1 MLSRVSAITQAFGIG
16 LLTLAGVLLLI
27 YSAAARFAES
37 PASVAARTVPFT
49 IPLGATAS
57 DIAQGLR
64 EASLIR
70 SDLLFQVLVERR
82 GLEGAFRQGTFL
94 LRSDMTLDEIVRT
107 LSTANAVDQTV
118 TFPEGWRL
126 EEMAERLADQT
137 EINDLEFLR
146 LGRAEAAAFVAEFD
160 FLADLPH
167 GQSLEGYL
175 FPDTYQIDGSSNA
188 RNLIQRML
196 RRFDEVVTPQIRAD
210 AANNGLT
217 VHELITLASIIERE
231 AVLDDERSLI
241 SGVFHNRLAR
251 GIPLQADP
259 TAQYAIGRTG
269 PGTRWWKAD
278 ITGDDLR
285 TQSPYNTYVVD
296 GLPPG
301 PIAAPGLASIVAAAR
316 PESTPHL
323 FFVAR
328 GDGSHAFSETLEE
341 HTRNIERYL
350 N

>member
-1 MLSRVSAITQAFGIG
+1 MLNRVSAITQAFGIV
-16 LLTLAGVLLLI
+16 LLTLAGVLLLG

-37 PASVAARTVPFT
+37 PSPIAARTVPFT
-49 IPLGATAS
+49 IPVGATAS
-57 DIAQGLR
+57 EIAQGLL

-107 LSTANAVDQTV
+107 LSSANAVDQTL
-118 TFPEGWRL
+118 TFPEGWRM
-126 EEMAERLADQT
+126 EQMAERLADQT
-137 EINDLEFLR
+137 EIDDLEFLR
-146 LGRAEAAAFVAEFD
+146 LAREGGAAFAAEFD
-160 FLADLPH
+160 FLAGMPP

-175 FPDTYQIDGSSNA
+175 FPDTYQIDRSSNA

-196 RRFDEVVTPQIRAD
+196 RRFDEVVTPAIRAD
-210 AANNGLT
+210 AADNGLS
-217 VHELITLASIIERE
+217 VHEMLTLASIIERE
-231 AVLDDERSLI
+231 AVLDEERAVI

-259 TAQYAIGRTG
+259 TAQYAIGQAG
-269 PGTRWWKAD
+269 PGARWWKPD
-278 ITGDDLR
+278 ITGNDLR
-285 TQSPYNTYVVD
+285 TQSPYNTYVVN

-301 PIAAPGLASIVAAAR
+301 PIAAPGLASIIAAAR
-316 PESTPHL
+316 PESTPYL

-341 HTRNIERYL
+341 HTRNIERFL

>member
-1 MLSRVSAITQAFGIG
+1 MLSRVSAITQAFGIV
-16 LLTLAGVLLLI
+16 LLTLAGVLLLG

-37 PASVAARTVPFT
+37 PPAVPPRTVPLT
-49 IPLGATAS
+49 KTLGATAS

-107 LSTANAVDQTV
+107 LSSANAVDQTL
-118 TFPEGWRL
+118 TFPEGWRM
-126 EEMAERLADQT
+126 EQMAERLADQT
-137 EINDLEFLR
+137 EIDDLEFMR
-146 LGRAEAAAFVAEFD
+146 LAREGTATLVAEFD
-160 FLADLPH
+160 FLTGIPP

-196 RRFDEVVTPQIRAD
+196 RRFDEVVTAEIRAD
-210 AANNGLT
+210 AADNGLS
-217 VHELITLASIIERE
+217 VHEMLTLASIIERE
-231 AVLDDERSLI
+231 AVLDEERALI

-259 TAQYAIGRTG
+259 TAQYAIGQAG
-269 PGTRWWKAD
+269 SGARWWKPD

-285 TQSPYNTYVVD
+285 TQSPYNTYVVN

-301 PIAAPGLASIVAAAR
+301 PIAAPGLASIIAAAR
-316 PESTPHL
+316 PESTQYL

>member
-210 AANNGLT
+210 AASNGLT

>member
-1 MLSRVSAITQAFGIG
+1 MLA
-16 LLTLAGVLLLI
+16 

-37 PASVAARTVPFT
+37 PAAVAARTVPFT
-49 IPLGATAS
+49 IPVGATAS
-57 DIAQGLR
+57 DVAQGLS

-107 LSTANAVDQTV
+107 LSTAAAVDQTV

-126 EEMAERLADQT
+126 EEIAERLAEQT
-137 EINDLEFLR
+137 EIDDLEFLR
-146 LGRAEAAAFVAEFD
+146 LARDGAAFAADFD
-160 FLADLPH
+160 FLAGMPP

-175 FPDTYQIDGSSNA
+175 FPDTYQIAGSSNA
-188 RNLIQRML
+188 RNLMQRML
-196 RRFDEVVTPQIRAD
+196 RRFDEVVTPEIRAD
-210 AANNGLT
+210 AADHGLS
-217 VHELITLASIIERE
+217 VHELITLAAIIERE
-231 AVLDDERSLI
+231 AVLDSERALI
-241 SGVFHNRLAR
+241 SSVFHNRLAR

-259 TAQYAIGRTG
+259 TAQYAIGQTG
-269 PGTRWWKAD
+269 LGSRWWKPD
-278 ITGDDLR
+278 INGDDLR
-285 TQSPYNTYVVD
+285 TQSPYNTYVIN

-301 PIAAPGLASIVAAAR
+301 PIAAPGLASIIAAAR
-316 PESTPHL
+316 PESSSYI

-328 GDGSHAFSETLEE
+328 GDGSHAFSDTLEE

>member
-16 LLTLAGVLLLI
+16 LLTLAGVLLLV

-137 EINDLEFLR
+137 GINDLEFLR

>member
-16 LLTLAGVLLLI
+16 LLTLAGVLLLV
-27 YSAAARFAES
+27 YSAAVRFAES
-37 PASVAARTVPFT
+37 PSPVASRTVPFT
-49 IPLGATAS
+49 IPVGATAS

-82 GLEGAFRQGTFL
+82 GLERAFRQGTFL
-94 LRSDMTLDEIVRT
+94 LRSDMTLDEIVHT
-107 LSTANAVDQTV
+107 LSSANAVDQTL

-126 EEMAERLADQT
+126 EEMAERLAEQT
-137 EINDLEFLR
+137 EIDDLEFLR
-146 LGRAEAAAFVAEFD
+146 LAQEGVSAFGAEFE
-160 FLADLPH
+160 FLAGLPL

-175 FPDTYQIDGSSNA
+175 FPDTYQIDGTSNA

-196 RRFDEVVTPQIRAD
+196 RRFNEVVTPEIRAD
-210 AANNGLT
+210 AAENGLS
-217 VHELITLASIIERE
+217 VHKLLTLASIIERE
-231 AVLDDERSLI
+231 AVLDEERPLI

-269 PGTRWWKAD
+269 SGGRWWKLD

-285 TQSPYNTYVVD
+285 TQSPYNTYVVN

-301 PIAAPGLASIVAAAR
+301 PIAAPGLASIIAAAR
-316 PESTPHL
+316 PESTPFL

>member
-1 MLSRVSAITQAFGIG
+1 MLGRISAITQAFGIG
-16 LLTLAGVLLLI
+16 LLSLAGVLLLV

-37 PASVAARTVPFT
+37 PAVLAARTVPFT
-49 IPLGATAS
+49 IPVGATAS

-64 EASLIR
+64 DESLIR
-70 SDLLFQVLVERR
+70 SDLLFQLLVEQR
-82 GLEGAFRQGTFL
+82 GLEGSFRHGTFL
-94 LRSDMTLDEIVRT
+94 LRSDMTLDEIVGT
-107 LSTANAVDQTV
+107 LSTSTAVDQTL

-126 EEMAERLADQT
+126 EQMAERMANQS
-137 EINDLEFLR
+137 EIDDLEFIR
-146 LGRAEAAAFVAEFD
+146 LAREGVATFAVEFD
-160 FLADLPH
+160 FLASLPS
-167 GQSLEGYL
+167 GQSMEGYL

-188 RNLIQRML
+188 RNLILRML
-196 RRFDEVVTPQIRAD
+196 RRFDEVVTPEIRAD
-210 AANNGLT
+210 AADNGLS
-217 VHELITLASIIERE
+217 VHEMITLASIIERE
-231 AVLDDERSLI
+231 AVLDEERAVI

-259 TAQYAIGRTG
+259 TAQYAIGQTS
-269 PGTRWWKAD
+269 PGARWWKPD
-278 ITGDDLR
+278 IDGNDLR

-301 PIAAPGLASIVAAAR
+301 PIAAPGLASIIAAAR
-316 PESTPHL
+316 PEATPYL

>member
-16 LLTLAGVLLLI
+16 LLTLAGVLLLV

-37 PASVAARTVPFT
+37 PSPVAARTVPFT
-49 IPLGATAS
+49 IPVGATAS

-70 SDLLFQVLVERR
+70 SDILFQVLVERR

-94 LRSDMTLDEIVRT
+94 LRSDMTLDDIVRA
-107 LSTANAVDQTV
+107 LSTAPAVDQTV

-126 EEMAERLADQT
+126 EEMADRLAEQT
-137 EINDLEFLR
+137 QIDDLEFLR
-146 LGRAEAAAFVAEFD
+146 IAREGPAAFAGEFD
-160 FLADLPH
+160 FLAGLAP

-175 FPDTYQIDGSSNA
+175 FPDTYRIDGSSNA
-188 RNLIQRML
+188 RNLIRRML
-196 RRFDEVVTPQIRAD
+196 QRFDEVVTAQIRAD
-210 AANNGLT
+210 AADSGLT
-217 VHELITLASIIERE
+217 VHEMLTLASIIERE
-231 AVLDDERSLI
+231 AVLDDERALI

-269 PGTRWWKAD
+269 PSGRWWKPD
-278 ITGDDLR
+278 ITGADLR

-316 PESTPHL
+316 PESTPYL

-341 HTRNIERYL
+341 HTRNIERFL

>member
-1 MLSRVSAITQAFGIG
+1 MLSRVNAITQAFGIG
-16 LLTLAGVLLLI
+16 LLTLAGALLLT

-37 PASVAARTVPFT
+37 PASIAARTVPFT
-49 IPLGATAS
+49 IPVGATAS

-94 LRSDMTLDEIVRT
+94 LRSDMTLDQIVRT
-107 LSTANAVDQTV
+107 LSTASAVDQTV
-118 TFPEGWRL
+118 TFPEGWRF
-126 EEMAERLADQT
+126 EQIAERLADQT
-137 EINDLEFLR
+137 EIDDLEFLR
-146 LGRAEAAAFVAEFD
+146 LAREGSATFGAEFD
-160 FLADLPH
+160 FLAGMPA

-188 RNLIQRML
+188 RNMIQRML

-210 AANNGLT
+210 AADNGLT
-217 VHELITLASIIERE
+217 VHELLTLASIIERE
-231 AVLDDERSLI
+231 AVLDDERALI

-269 PGTRWWKAD
+269 PGARWWKPD
-278 ITGDDLR
+278 VNGDDLR
-285 TQSPYNTYVVD
+285 TQSPYNTYVVN

-301 PIAAPGLASIVAAAR
+301 PIAAPGLASIVGAAR
-316 PESTPHL
+316 PESTPYL
-323 FFVAR
+323 YFVAR

>member
-16 LLTLAGVLLLI
+16 LLTLAGVLLLG
-27 YSAAARFAES
+27 YSAAARFADS
-37 PASVAARTVPFT
+37 PSPVAARTVPFT
-49 IPLGATAS
+49 IPIGATAS

-94 LRSDMTLDEIVRT
+94 LRSDMTLDEIVRA
-107 LSTANAVDQTV
+107 LSTATAVDQTV

-126 EEMAERLADQT
+126 EEIAERLADQT
-137 EINDLEFLR
+137 EIDDLEFLR
-146 LGRAEAAAFVAEFD
+146 LAREGAPAFASDFD
-160 FLADLPH
+160 FLASLPA

-188 RNLIQRML
+188 HNLIRRML
-196 RRFDEVVTPQIRAD
+196 RRFDEVVTPEIRAD
-210 AANNGLT
+210 AAGNGLS
-217 VHELITLASIIERE
+217 VHNLLTLASIIERE
-231 AVLDDERSLI
+231 AVLDEERPVI

-269 PGTRWWKAD
+269 PGGRWWKPD
-278 ITGDDLR
+278 IDGDDLR
-285 TQSPYNTYVVD
+285 TQSPYNTYVVN

-301 PIAAPGLASIVAAAR
+301 PIAAPGLASIIAAAR
-316 PESTPHL
+316 PESTPYI

>member
-1 MLSRVSAITQAFGIG
+1 MLSRVSAVTQAFGIG
-16 LLTLAGVLLLI
+16 LLTLAGVLLLG

-37 PASVAARTVPFT
+37 PSPVAARTVPFT
-49 IPLGATAS
+49 IPVGATAS

-94 LRSDMTLDEIVRT
+94 LRSDMTLDEIVGA
-107 LSTANAVDQTV
+107 LSTATAVDQTV

-126 EEMAERLADQT
+126 EEMADRLADQT
-137 EINDLEFLR
+137 EIDDLEFLR
-146 LGRAEAAAFVAEFD
+146 LAREGAPALALEFD
-160 FLADLPH
+160 FLASLPA

-188 RNLIQRML
+188 GNLIQRML
-196 RRFDEVVTPQIRAD
+196 RRFDEVVTPEIRAD
-210 AANNGLT
+210 AAENGLS
-217 VHELITLASIIERE
+217 VHDLLTLASIIERE
-231 AVLDDERSLI
+231 AVLDEERPLI

-269 PGTRWWKAD
+269 PGGRWWKPD

-285 TQSPYNTYVVD
+285 TQSPYNTYVVN

-301 PIAAPGLASIVAAAR
+301 PIAAPGLASIAAAAR
-316 PESTPHL
+316 PESTPYL

-341 HTRNIERYL
+341 HTRNIERFL